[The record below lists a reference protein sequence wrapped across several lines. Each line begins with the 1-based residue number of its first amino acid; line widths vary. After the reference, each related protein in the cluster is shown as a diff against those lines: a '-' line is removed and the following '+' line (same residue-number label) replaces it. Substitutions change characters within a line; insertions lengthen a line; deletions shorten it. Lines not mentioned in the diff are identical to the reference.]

1 MGEIILQHT
10 GTNSGGGGGPMLSKH
25 SKWGCLSNISRR
37 PHLGKISGDN
47 MSFKQ
52 QQITEMTTQ
61 ILLLNTH
68 RDMASSSIHEVVF
81 KIQYFK

>member
-1 MGEIILQHT
+1 
-10 GTNSGGGGGPMLSKH
+10 
-25 SKWGCLSNISRR
+25 
-37 PHLGKISGDN
+37 

>member
-1 MGEIILQHT
+1 
-10 GTNSGGGGGPMLSKH
+10 
-25 SKWGCLSNISRR
+25 
-37 PHLGKISGDN
+37 

-61 ILLLNTH
+61 ILLLNTR

-81 KIQYFK
+81 KIHYFK